1 MLIHLDDIFENIKQL
16 KKEDQI
22 KLFTNSKFLQLRNIN
37 YYEFYDIF
45 AYLIQ
50 NNHQEFEKVLF
61 TNLNL
66 IKIFLEAE
74 PVTYY
79 ELSFSYNFLKQLTIK
94 VVENNLDIKH
104 LKILITNNLK
114 DELVQF
120 NFLHEKL
127 PSKFKIQ
134 LLKIFN
140 NQVVTQYLQEE
151 KFNLN
156 NHEIAHLIL
165 REVVVPKY
173 YYENKD
179 FFLDQVMSSNLTEMN
194 NTLLSFSRT
203 VDTSYLEN
211 LKYKIFDNIILSY
224 KDDKFNILPDSLEYI
239 FIQQYKFDHEDSSNL
254 SKKLITNLVIA
265 NLFQDNLRNV
275 CINIQEILA
284 GNENNNLINLDHL
297 TFYKKILNIYS
308 LNIEDIVDIYQENK
322 NKNIME
328 MFYDDIRLLKN
339 HIYTNILNSCLKI
352 ENISNL
358 ENIKLSNKYQTKIY
372 ELKGEP
378 FTCLV
383 SCLTSPQEDI
393 TYFKRNCY
401 SLISDKNMH
410 VYMQDSLIFG
420 YTNIDIQHIMHMY
433 EQDSYSNAMIGGTNY
448 VNRIR
453 NRDFI
458 LSSNLTNEIQITND
472 FYQDNLYKRVK
483 PSYLICFDEIDEFS
497 LHTSKDMQL
506 PIILIHKEKY
516 KLDETDKIY
525 SSKTIDNMYYS
536 ENTKEFAEDSYKS
549 NHL

>member
-50 NNHQEFEKVLF
+50 NNYQEFEKVLF

-179 FFLDQVMSSNLTEMN
+179 FFLDQVMSSNLTQMN

-308 LNIEDIVDIYQENK
+308 LNIKDIVDIYQENK
-322 NKNIME
+322 NIIE

-339 HIYTNILNSCLKI
+339 HIYANILNSCLKI

>member
-179 FFLDQVMSSNLTEMN
+179 FFLDQVMSSNLTQMN

-203 VDTSYLEN
+203 VDTSYLEK
-211 LKYKIFDNIILSY
+211 LKYKIFDN
-224 KDDKFNILPDSLEYI
+224 
-239 FIQQYKFDHEDSSNL
+239 HEDSSNL

-328 MFYDDIRLLKN
+328 MFYDDICLLKN
-339 HIYTNILNSCLKI
+339 HIYANILNSCLKI

-516 KLDETDKIY
+516 KLDETDKNY
-525 SSKTIDNMYYS
+525 STKEIDNMYY
-536 ENTKEFAEDSYKS
+536 TKYDKDLTEDSYKS